1 MPVIKEFREEIEE
14 HILMIDDNDPP
25 AKKKRV
31 TVQVLVGCSA
41 RQKAAKPK
49 EAIVRVPKSVAQ
61 SAKRVR

>member
-25 AKKKRV
+25 TKKKRV

-41 RQKAAKPK
+41 RQKAK
-49 EAIVRVPKSVAQ
+49 VRVPKSVAQ